1 MFSKKYW
8 VNNIEIDDVK
18 TKYGQRFI
26 GLYRGG
32 LWKGV
37 GNFCGW
43 YAEEYMRGA
52 VLLGYFVIESPLTIE
67 KGKEHIKE
75 VRLTRPKRY
84 RKLYIASLYSQYKI
98 SAKNDKEALDLFFA
112 EKWDD
117 KSYAF

>member
-1 MFSKKYW
+1 MFSKNKYW
-8 VNNIEIDDVK
+8 VNNISTKDIDAIS
-18 TKYGQRFI
+18 GQRVI

-32 LWKGV
+32 LWKGK

-52 VLLGYFVIESPLTIE
+52 VLLGYFVIETPTTIQ

-75 VRLTRPKRY
+75 VRLARPKLCG
-84 RKLYIASLYSQYKI
+84 KLWINSLYTQYKLL
-98 SAKNDKEALDLFFA
+98 AQNDKEALELFFA

-117 KSYAF
+117 